1 MDINPPGRFFED
13 FEIGHEFE
21 THGRTITEGDILSFA
36 GHSGDFNPL
45 HMDDEFAKKSPFKA
59 RVPHGL
65 CIMSI
70 ATGLIDRMGVTSGT
84 ALACLEINWKF
95 FQPVMIGDTITVIM
109 RVVEKKESSK
119 GDRGV
124 VAFEMPVLNQSGE
137 KVEEGSWKLL
147 MAKKS
152 YFES

>member
-1 MDINPPGRFFED
+1 MDIKPPGRFFED
-13 FEIGHEFE
+13 FEIGYEFE

-45 HMDDEFAKKSPFKA
+45 HMDEEFARKTPFKA

-84 ALACLEINWKF
+84 ALACLEINWRF
-95 FQPVMIGDTITVIM
+95 FQPVMIGDTIKVIM

-124 VAFEMPVLNQSGE
+124 VAFEMPVLNQNGE

-147 MAKKS
+147 MAKGS